1 VDNPDQ
7 QQRDFF
13 VSYTQADRAWAEW
26 LAWELEAAGYT
37 TLLQAWDMP
46 AGTAFVHAMDQA
58 VQTTRH
64 VVLVLS
70 PAYLRSQMAEAEWR
84 PGFKADPSGK
94 ARLLLPVRVE
104 ACQPEGLLADRVWI
118 DLVGLDEATAQ
129 ARLREEIARALRG
142 PGRPTTPPRFPRVP
156 RTPAAATTRPRFPT
170 ALPPVWNIPFQRNP
184 TFTGRQQELAAL
196 GAALT
201 PGGTAAVTQVLQ
213 GAGGVGKTT
222 LAVEYAY
229 RHRSRFDTIW
239 WVRAEQPATL
249 VSDLAELGAALGL
262 AEAGQPDQQVTVAA
276 VRRWLADH
284 DRWLLVLDNAGAPE
298 GPTGLRA
305 PLGRLVDLLPQVVHG
320 QVLVTSR
327 DARWE
332 HHATLAE
339 LEVFSPQEAVA
350 FLLARS
356 GSSDQATATET
367 AELLGFLPLAL
378 EQAGAYVRETQ
389 ISLGAYQARLQQS
402 PGTLLRRGA
411 PRDRDPADTVAT
423 TWQLSLEQVAAVPG
437 ATALLELCAFLAPD
451 DIPRALLEGL
461 GGLAELPDG
470 LAVLAEDALAQDEA
484 VGGLRRFGLLKASP
498 EVVAVHR
505 LVQAVVRQNLAPDAQ
520 QRWAGAAVR
529 LVLAAFPDDSDSDEV
544 HAWPRYARLLPHA
557 LAATGHA
564 SSVAADPEVT
574 ARLLNRA
581 GSYPWGR
588 VELWQ
593 RRQLLERSLAI
604 REACLGP
611 DHLDVAQSLNDLG
624 GVLRELGELPAA
636 RDVYRRALAI
646 REARLGPDHLD
657 VADSVAGLGLVVGN
671 LGDLPAARKAHE
683 RALAIREAHL
693 GPDHPR
699 VAQSLSPLGNVLREL
714 GDLPAAR
721 KVLERALA
729 IREARHG
736 PDDPRVAGSLANL
749 GFVLH
754 DLGELPAARDTH
766 QRALAI
772 RETRLGP
779 AHRDTAYSLTNLGAV
794 LRELGDLE
802 HARPLLEQA
811 LAVFEARLGPD
822 NPDVAMGLDNLG
834 LLLADL
840 GELAAARD
848 AFVRS
853 LSICKTRLGADHPD
867 TARSLSNLA
876 LVLRAQSDLDGARG
890 LLERALSIREARRGP
905 DHPDTARTLNNL
917 ADLLR
922 AQGDLNRAR
931 NLLERALAIRE
942 RRLGADHPDTAR
954 SRQDLAAVVAALD
967 KQQ

>member
-1 VDNPDQ
+1 VDQPD

-26 LAWELEAAGYT
+26 IAWELEAAGYT

-46 AGTAFVHAMDQA
+46 PGTAFVHAMDQA
-58 VQTTRH
+58 VQHTRH
-64 VVLVLS
+64 VLLVLS
-70 PAYLRSQMAEAEWR
+70 SAYLRSEMAEAEWR
-84 PGFKADPSGK
+84 PAFKTDPSGQ
-94 ARLLLPVRVE
+94 ARRLLPVRVE
-104 ACQPEGLLADRVWI
+104 EVEPAGLLADRVWI
-118 DLVGLDEATAQ
+118 DLVGADEATAR
-129 ARLREEIARALRG
+129 ARLREEVARALRG
-142 PGRPTTPPRFPRVP
+142 PGRPTTAPRFPRA
-156 RTPAAATTRPRFPT
+156 PAAAAERPRFPT
-170 ALPPVWNIPFQRNP
+170 ALPPVWNVPFQRNR
-184 TFTGRQQELAAL
+184 TFTGRQEELAAL
-196 GAALT
+196 GAALK

-229 RHRSRFDTIW
+229 RQRSQFDTVW
-239 WVRAEQPATL
+239 WVRAEQHTTL
-249 VSDLAELGAALGL
+249 LSDLAELGAALGL

-298 GPTGLRA
+298 GPSGLRA
-305 PLGRLVDLLPQVVHG
+305 PLGRVVDLLPQVVHG

-332 HHATLAE
+332 RHATLAE
-339 LEVFSPQEAVA
+339 LEVFRPEEAVA

-356 GSSDQATATET
+356 GSSDQATATQI

-389 ISLGAYQARLQQS
+389 ISLGAYQARLERS
-402 PGTLLRRGA
+402 PVTVLGRGA

-423 TWQLSLEQVAAVPG
+423 TWQLSLEQVSAIPG

-451 DIPRALLEGL
+451 DIPRTLLDEL
-461 GGLAELPDG
+461 GGLAEQPNG
-470 LAVLAEDALAQDEA
+470 LAVLAGDALALDEA
-484 VGGLRRFGLLKASP
+484 VAGLRRFGLVKASP

-520 QRWAGAAVR
+520 QRWAGVAVR
-529 LVLAAFPDDSDSDEV
+529 LVLAAFPGDSNSDEV

-564 SSVAADPEVT
+564 SSVAADPEAT

-593 RRQLLERSLAI
+593 RRQLLERSLAT

-657 VADSVAGLGLVVGN
+657 VADSVAGLGLVWGN
-671 LGDLPAARKAHE
+671 LGDLPAARAAHE
-683 RALAIREAHL
+683 RALAIREARL

-699 VAQSLSPLGNVLREL
+699 VAQSLSPLGSVLREL

-721 KVLERALA
+721 NALERALA

-736 PDDPRVAGSLANL
+736 PDDPRVAGSLAVL

-754 DLGELPAARDTH
+754 DLGELPAARDAH

-772 RETRLGP
+772 RQTRLGP
-779 AHRDTAYSLTNLGAV
+779 DSRDTAYSLTNLGAV

-802 HARPLLEQA
+802 HARPLLERA

-840 GELAAARD
+840 GELAAAHD

-853 LSICKTRLGADHPD
+853 LSICQTRLGADHPD

-890 LLERALSIREARRGP
+890 LLERALSIREAR
-905 DHPDTARTLNNL
+905 
-917 ADLLR
+917 
-922 AQGDLNRAR
+922 
-931 NLLERALAIRE
+931 
-942 RRLGADHPDTAR
+942 LGAEHPATQR
-954 SRQDLAAVVAALD
+954 SRRDLAAVVSALENRS
-967 KQQ
+967 